1 MNHEEL
7 QRLVTHV
14 DQAVHDPGLSEAD
27 ITTRVRAL
35 HHDER
40 ALGDAIWTSRKAL
53 PTPRTASAWFI
64 QCMGQAGPQSY
75 DIGDFQRLLYDL
87 GGRSDLGAIAGS
99 GGLIWNHSME
109 SIAEKLGRELLL
121 LDVDS
126 LPLPIRQAMSF
137 FMMRAGLVSAADI
150 DQHDVE
156 PLFGSLVVGWE
167 DAQDFARDWMRLAPS
182 PEVGHFMARA
192 LSTVHW
198 SHVEPLALA
207 LPFVH
212 PNEAIQIVTHME
224 EMRHASSVI
233 EMLDG
238 LSDDVF
244 LALNGRALPWYER
257 MFGPTPESW
266 IFGVTGIIGPP
277 GLLGVIVA
285 LAAYQAVGHLGL
297 FWMVLIVFGTAA
309 VVRFWIQKPVAPRFL
324 PQDLNPARP
333 GGGALLAAWY
343 IRQRRLRKLKDPPA
357 WVDLL
362 RRGAADQGESWRP
375 LMIAV
380 NDLLPP
386 LVSHTADKEEAVV
399 DPLRLFNEVEFG
411 PAGTR
416 SAAHQQLIKFA
427 RAHGLD
433 PAEALDRWFA
443 ETPFTESSSPGF
455 IRHLESSW
463 LIQRRISP
471 TNFRATWAT
480 KSLWSVSTRCLFGLY
495 NGYNELVTV
504 FRIDETGEFVD
515 SDDRAIVIP
524 GYHTVGMVEA
534 DALSRADADRWAG
547 VFADYELV
555 SPFEQLHAM
564 TAKIPMMLGD
574 QAFESLTQAG
584 WIADEDGFSLRRPIW
599 MIGITAY
606 IEVDPPLLDA
616 GPSQIVA
623 FDFTEGLHFEPET
636 VISPLR
642 GDSDIDRL
650 SKYWLSEL
658 RRLAGL

>member
-1 MNHEEL
+1 VNHEEL
-7 QRLVTHV
+7 QRLVTQV
-14 DQAVHDPGLSEAD
+14 DQAVHDPQLSEAD
-27 ITTRVRAL
+27 ITTQVRAM

-40 ALGDAIWTSRKAL
+40 VLGDAIWASRKARS
-53 PTPRTASAWFI
+53 TARTASAWFI
-64 QCMGQAGPQSY
+64 QCMGQAAPQSFN
-75 DIGDFQRLLYDL
+75 IGDFQRLLGDL
-87 GGRSDLGAIAGS
+87 GGRSDLGALAGS

-121 LDVDS
+121 LDVES
-126 LPLPIRQAMSF
+126 LAPPIRQAVSF

-150 DQHDVE
+150 EPYDVE
-156 PLFGSLVVGWE
+156 PLFESLVVGWE

-182 PEVGHFMARA
+182 PEVGNFMARA

-198 SHVEPLALA
+198 SQVEPLALA

-212 PNEAIQIVTHME
+212 PDEAIQIVTQMAD
-224 EMRHASSVI
+224 MTHAGSVI

-238 LSDDVF
+238 LRDEVF

-266 IFGVTGIIGPP
+266 IFGVTGIVGPP
-277 GLLGVIVA
+277 GLMGVIAA
-285 LAAYQAVGHLGL
+285 LAAYQAVGHLAL
-297 FWMVLIVFGTAA
+297 FWMVLVVVCTAA
-309 VVRFWIQKPVAPRFL
+309 IIRFLIQKNVAPRFS
-324 PQDLNPARP
+324 PQDLNPVRP

-343 IRQRRLRKLKDPPA
+343 LRQRRLKKLKDPPA

-362 RRGAADQGESWRP
+362 RRGASDQGESWRP
-375 LMIAV
+375 LLIAV

-386 LVSHTADKEEAVV
+386 LISQVSDPQETTV

-411 PAGTR
+411 PADAR
-416 SAAHQQLIKFA
+416 AAAHQKLIKFA
-427 RAHGLD
+427 SAHGLE

-443 ETPFTESSSPGF
+443 ETPFTEASAPGF

-463 LIQRRISP
+463 LTRRRLSP
-471 TNFRATWAT
+471 TSFRATWAT
-480 KSLWSVSTRCLFGLY
+480 KSLWSVSTLCLFGLY

-504 FRIDETGEFVD
+504 FRIDETGELVD
-515 SDDRAIVIP
+515 ADDRGIVIP
-524 GYHTVGMVEA
+524 GYHTVGLVEA
-534 DALSRADADRWAG
+534 DAMSKADTDRWAS

-555 SPFEQLHAM
+555 SPFEQLHA
-564 TAKIPMMLGD
+564 TSAKIPMKLGD
-574 QAFESLTQAG
+574 HALESLSEAG

-599 MIGITAY
+599 ILQITAY

-623 FDFTEGLHFEPET
+623 FDFAEGLHFEPES
-636 VISPLR
+636 VINPLR
-642 GDSDIDRL
+642 GDSDIERL
-650 SKYWLSEL
+650 SEYWLSEL
-658 RRLAGL
+658 RRLAAV

>member
-1 MNHEEL
+1 LNHEEL
-7 QRLVTHV
+7 QRLVTRTN
-14 DQAVHDPGLSEAD
+14 QAVHDPKLSEAEL
-27 ITTRVRAL
+27 TTQVKAL

-40 ALGDAIWTSRKAL
+40 VLGDAIWTSRKAL
-53 PTPRTASAWFI
+53 PTSRTASAWFI

-75 DIGDFQRLLYDL
+75 NIGDFQRLLGDL

-121 LDVDS
+121 IDVNS
-126 LPLPIRQAMSF
+126 LGPPIRQAVSF
-137 FMMRAGLVSAADI
+137 FMMRAGLISAADI
-150 DQHDVE
+150 EQCDVE

-182 PEVGHFMARA
+182 PEVGNFMARA

-198 SHVEPLALA
+198 SQVEPLALA

-212 PNEAIQIVTHME
+212 PDEAIQIVIHME
-224 EMRHASSVI
+224 EMAHASSVI

-238 LSDDVF
+238 LRDDVF

-266 IFGVTGIIGPP
+266 LFGVTGVIGPP
-277 GLLGVIVA
+277 GIIGVIVA
-285 LAAYQAVGHLGL
+285 LAAYQAVGHLRL
-297 FWMVLIVFGTAA
+297 FWMILVVIGTAA
-309 VVRFWIQKPVAPRFL
+309 VVRFLIQKPVAPRFL

-343 IRQRRLRKLKDPPA
+343 LRQRRLRKLKDPPT

-362 RRGAADQGESWRP
+362 RRGSSDQGESWRP
-375 LMIAV
+375 LLIAV

-386 LVSHTADKEEAVV
+386 LISHAPDTEDATV
-399 DPLRLFNEVEFG
+399 DPLRLFNDVEFG

-416 SAAHQQLIKFA
+416 SAAHHQLIKFA
-427 RAHGLD
+427 RAHGLE

-443 ETPFTESSSPGF
+443 ETPFTVASGPGF

-463 LIQRRISP
+463 LTQRRISP
-471 TNFRATWAT
+471 TSFRATWAA
-480 KSLWSVSTRCLFGLY
+480 KSLWPVSSRCLFGLY

-515 SDDRAIVIP
+515 SDDRGIVIP

-534 DALSRADADRWAG
+534 DALSKTDADRWAN

-555 SPFEQLHAM
+555 SPFEQLHAT

-574 QAFESLTQAG
+574 KALESLTDAG
-584 WIADEDGFSLRRPIW
+584 WIADEDAFSLRRPIW
-599 MIGITAY
+599 SLGITAY
-606 IEVDPPLLDA
+606 IEVDPPLLEA

-623 FDFTEGLHFEPET
+623 FDFAEGLHFEPET
-636 VISPLR
+636 VVSPLR

-650 SKYWLSEL
+650 SKCWLSEL
-658 RRLAGL
+658 QRLVAI